1 MYKDLRFTKC
11 SKGATRKMTLI
22 QLMNNVGY
30 TGRLLWKNMDSKEK
44 LTSVLNIQDSLHCAI
59 CLIQDDMQA
68 TKHAVAVDFKLKL
81 VYDGY
86 SSQPMEL
93 HHCMWYRPQMYWY
106 RYCYGSNKP
115 KEKEKVM

>member
-1 MYKDLRFTKC
+1 
-11 SKGATRKMTLI
+11 
-22 QLMNNVGY
+22 
-30 TGRLLWKNMDSKEK
+30 MDSKEK
-44 LTSVLNIQDSLHCAI
+44 LTSVLNIQDSFRCAI

-93 HHCMWYRPQMYWY
+93 TQESLDIACGIGRK
-106 RYCYGSNKP
+106 CTGIGI
-115 KEKEKVM
+115 VMEVTSQRKRKR